1 MAQEQAYMF
10 PTSVK
15 EVEALGWD
23 YIDIILFSG
32 DAFIDHPSFGTAV
45 IARWLQKWG
54 YRVAV
59 VPQPNWRDDLRDFR
73 KLGAPRLYFGLNAGA
88 MDSMVN
94 HYTASKRLRHDDA
107 YTPEGK
113 AGARPDYAVTVYTQ
127 ILKKLFPDVPVIIGG
142 IEASLRRLTHY
153 DYWKDCLMPSVL
165 VTSGADYLC
174 YGMGER
180 PMLELT
186 KGIEKGWSRHRMQ
199 QIPQIAFYV
208 KGHRLSGYGK
218 SYDSQDD
225 KVLNTSLNYFS
236 DINRPEGAGSEIH
249 GHPRP
254 CKREGPAGEAGGRG
268 RSEAEAISGP
278 VPEGLLVLHSFEE
291 CRKDK
296 RAFAENFHW
305 IETHANMMHPDT
317 IIEPVGEGYVQINPP
332 FPPATTE
339 EMDSFWDLPFTKLP
353 HPRYKG
359 KRIPAYDMIKFSVNT
374 HRGCFGGCNF
384 CTIAAHQGKFIQ
396 SRSEK
401 SILKEVSAL
410 NNLPDFA
417 GNISDVGAPTANMY
431 GMHGKKPE
439 LCDKCKRRSC
449 LFPKRCPNLEC
460 DHTRLMELYK
470 RIDATKGIRHSYI
483 GSGIRYDLFLTED
496 GFVDP
501 SSKPYLKTLVLDH
514 TSGRLKVAPEHTEDH
529 VLQKMA
535 KPSFRLF
542 EHLRKEF
549 DKINREAGTHV
560 GLVPYF
566 ISSHPGYTMKDMERL
581 ASHPAL
587 KGIWMDQVQDFTPTP
602 MTTSSVMFYTG
613 LDPRDM
619 TPVFTERNPEKKQ
632 LQKSFFFKNS
642 SKKSPKPLQSSKQT
656 INIAPGY
663 SKKKKKQQ

>member
-1 MAQEQAYMF
+1 MAQNNAYMF

-107 YTPEGK
+107 YTPDGK

-127 ILKKLFPDVPVIIGG
+127 ILKKLFPDIPVVIGG

-165 VTSGADYLC
+165 YTSGADYLC

-186 KGIEKGWSRHRMQ
+186 KGIEKGWSQHRMH
-199 QIPQIAFYV
+199 QIPQIAFYI
-208 KGHRLSGYGK
+208 KGK
-218 SYDSQDD
+218 QA
-225 KVLNTSLNYFS
+225 KQEENVL
-236 DINRPEGAGSEIH
+236 I
-249 GHPRP
+249 
-254 CKREGPAGEAGGRG
+254 
-268 RSEAEAISGP
+268 
-278 VPEGLLVLHSFEE
+278 LHSFEE
-291 CRKDK
+291 CCKDK

-317 IIEPVGEGYVQINPP
+317 ILEPVGEGYVQINPP
-332 FPPATTE
+332 YPPATQE

-431 GMHGKKPE
+431 GMHGKNLE

-470 RIDATKGIRHSYI
+470 RIDSTKGIRHSYI

-496 GFVDP
+496 GFVDE
-501 SSKPYLKTLVLDH
+501 SSKPYLQTLVLNH

-535 KPSFRLF
+535 KPTFRLF
-542 EHLRKEF
+542 ERLRKEF
-549 DKINREAGTHV
+549 DKVNREAGTHV

-566 ISSHPGYTMKDMERL
+566 ISSHPGCTLKDMENL
-581 ASHPAL
+581 ANHPAL

-602 MTTSSVMFYTG
+602 MTTSSVMFYSG

-619 TPVFTERNPEKKQ
+619 TPVFTEHDPEKKQ
-632 LQKSFFFKNS
+632 RQKSFFFKNS
-642 SKKSPKPLQSSKQT
+642 TKKSSHPLQGSKNST
-656 INIAPGY
+656 NIATRKN
-663 SKKKKKQQ
+663 KKKR